1 MSDPTAQEQG
11 ARISVQGGPV
21 HGAPPL
27 EAQGLHKHFVGGDGS
42 ELRILQGVDLRVDA
56 GEVVAVI
63 GASGVGKSTLL
74 HILGALDRPT
84 EGSIL
89 VGGTSLSEMEP
100 ETLAAVR
107 NKNIGFVFQFHHLLR
122 DFTAE
127 ENVALPCRIAGL
139 SNAEARERARAILE
153 SVGLSHRLDHLPTQL
168 SGGEQQ
174 RVAVARALANEP
186 LVVLA
191 DEPSGNL
198 DAATSRELHELLFQ
212 LREEEGTSMV
222 LVTHNLDLARQSDRI
237 LELRNGVLS
246 NGTSEVLAEEND
258 QVVTTEAARET
269 RGR

>member
-1 MSDPTAQEQG
+1 MSSSGE
-11 ARISVQGGPV
+11 
-21 HGAPPL
+21 PPL
-27 EAQGLHKHFVGGDGS
+27 EARNLHKHFVGGDGS
-42 ELRILQGVDLRVDA
+42 ELRILRGVELRVEA
-56 GEVVAVI
+56 GEVVAIV

-74 HILGALDRPT
+74 HLLGALDQPS

-89 VGGTSLSEMEP
+89 VGGTGLADMDP

-107 NKNIGFVFQFHHLLR
+107 NRDIGFVFQFHHLLR

-127 ENVALPCRIAGL
+127 ENVAFPCRIAGL
-139 SNAEARERARAILE
+139 SPADAKERARSVLD
-153 SVGLSHRLDHLPTQL
+153 SVGLSQRLDHLPTQL

-198 DAATSRELHELLFQ
+198 DAATSRELHELLFR
-212 LREEEGTSMV
+212 LREEQGTSMV

-246 NGTSEVLAEEND
+246 NGTSENVD
-258 QVVTTEAARET
+258 GVGMVDET
-269 RGR
+269 REAPEEAGG